1 MCAHWYRLQAR
12 GALFRRVFED
22 LVDAVLGIVLE
33 LHAREEEKLG
43 QHKGQTD
50 P

>member
-1 MCAHWYRLQAR
+1 MCTLVSITSQST
-12 GALFRRVFED
+12 LFRSVLED

-33 LHAREEEKLG
+33 LHAKQEKKLG
-43 QHKGQTD
+43 QNKGETS